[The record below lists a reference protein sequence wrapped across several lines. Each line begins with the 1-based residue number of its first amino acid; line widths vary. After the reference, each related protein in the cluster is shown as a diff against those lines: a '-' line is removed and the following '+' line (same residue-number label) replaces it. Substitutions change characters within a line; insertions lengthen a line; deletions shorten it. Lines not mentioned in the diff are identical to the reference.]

1 MQNSPTLFI
10 ILALFTLTVLIV
22 GIIIMGM
29 GGKVNKKYS
38 NKLMIARVATQA
50 ITIIALIVFFIL
62 MKKSS

>member
-10 ILALFTLTVLIV
+10 ILVLFTLAVLIV